1 MAGTVWAGHG
11 YWGEFKVGQTKNKG
25 DLMLGYTF
33 ARIERDAV
41 LAAFNFSDLRQ
52 PTNVIEHRVEGLYQA
67 YPHVQLGV
75 TGLIGRQIV
84 TAQSPTLERWL
95 KRWQFDTIFSF

>member
-1 MAGTVWAGHG
+1 MRLVFAG
-11 YWGEFKVGQTKNKG
+11 FR
-25 DLMLGYTF
+25 
-33 ARIERDAV
+33 RIEKDAV

-52 PTNVIEHRVEGLYQA
+52 PTNVIEHRVEALYQA
-67 YPHVQLGV
+67 YPHVQMGM

-95 KRWQFDTIFSF
+95 KRFQFDTIVTF

>member
-1 MAGTVWAGHG
+1 
-11 YWGEFKVGQTKNKG
+11 
-25 DLMLGYTF
+25 
-33 ARIERDAV
+33 
-41 LAAFNFSDLRQ
+41 
-52 PTNVIEHRVEGLYQA
+52 
-67 YPHVQLGV
+67 VQLGV